1 MSTDS
6 QRNYDLYEKIG
17 PLLSNLSSINN
28 NFEQQKKQLNSL
40 NYSIDKMNIDIK
52 KKEMDEKNL
61 QWLYSLQ
68 ERENKL
74 QMEISQN
81 EAKKAQLENLKKQN
95 IFYEEQIKILN
106 NENQKLKIEY
116 LQIQQKNEQLISQQ
130 EIALKE
136 QIKLVN
142 EQFIS
147 RIVQLE
153 AQLQLKQQNEVETS
167 VKIAQFTNQIKILES
182 QKQIF
187 QQECEKFEIV
197 KQTLDKEKEMYIN
210 EFRFLK
216 ENYMKMIDKLQE
228 EVHKLKVQNHSFNED
243 NKSLKSTVEYYKNR
257 FQDMMDLQEMASLN
271 QDNSLLSL
279 LKSKGMQNITK
290 QDLVQARDQVAQDM
304 IYQKGFQFGNAWD
317 EVMND
322 ISKLA

>member
-52 KKEMDEKNL
+52 NKEMDQKNL

-116 LQIQQKNEQLISQQ
+116 SQIQQKNEQLISQQ

-136 QIKLVN
+136 SIKLVN

-187 QQECEKFEIV
+187 QQECDKFEIV

-228 EVHKLKVQNHSFNED
+228 EVHKLKVQNHSLNED

-279 LKSKGMQNITK
+279 LKSKGMQNVTK

>member
-1 MSTDS
+1 MSSDS

-52 KKEMDEKNL
+52 NKEMDQKNL

-68 ERENKL
+68 ERENRL

-81 EAKKAQLENLKKQN
+81 EAKKAQLEYLKKQN
-95 IFYEEQIKILN
+95 MFYEEQIKMLN
-106 NENQKLKIEY
+106 NENQKIKNEY

-136 QIKLVN
+136 SIKQVN
-142 EQFIS
+142 EQFIN

-153 AQLQLKQQNEVETS
+153 AQLQQKQKDEVEAS
-167 VKIAQFTNQIKILES
+167 VKIAQFVNQIKLLES

-187 QQECEKFEIV
+187 QQECEQFEIA
-197 KQTLDKEKEMYIN
+197 KNTLDKEKEMYFN
-210 EFRFLK
+210 EFRYLK

-228 EVHKLKVQNHSFNED
+228 EMHKLKVQNHSLNED
-243 NKSLKSTVEYYKNR
+243 NKSLKQTVEYYKNR

-279 LKSKGMQNITK
+279 LKSKGMQNVTK

-304 IYQKGFQFGNAWD
+304 VYQKGFQFGNTWD
-317 EVMND
+317 QVMND
-322 ISKLA
+322 INKLT